1 MSRRRI
7 RPRNPELAQSSEQA
21 RRHAAIVLECL
32 AGVTGPQDASRA
44 MGVALARYYQLEA
57 RALASLVGALEP
69 RPRGRRESDAGLQRK
84 AELERLRLERELH
97 RYQALYRTAQK
108 SLGIGPRPEPVS
120 EEKGKRKRR
129 LRRVTRGERLAVELR
144 SVGSA
149 PGLPPVAVA
158 EGSG

>member
-1 MSRRRI
+1 MRAQKL
-7 RPRNPELAQSSEQA
+7 RPANPDLAQSSEQA

-32 AGVTGPQDASRA
+32 AGATGPLEASKA

-69 RPRGRRESDAGLQRK
+69 RPRGRRESEAAAERK
-84 AELERLRLERELH
+84 SQLEHARMERELH

-108 SLGIGPRPEPVS
+108 SLGIGPRPAPVS

-129 LRRVTRGERLAVELR
+129 LRRVTRGEKLARELR
-144 SVGSA
+144 SVSLSPA
-149 PGLPPVAVA
+149 VLPVSVA